1 MEKTTDLSQVT
12 DKLYHIMLYRVHPVR
27 NGIWNH
33 SFSGDRRYQRGNQ
46 NLYIEKRQ
54 LNVQKKKCKRTNN
67 DLQNIYITLKIEI
80 LITQV
85 VVNPTI
91 KRSRPR
97 WPDQILWTNITK
109 PIHYHKLFIS
119 WPKSN
124 LFIVILV
131 FVVTQEI

>member
-1 MEKTTDLSQVT
+1 MEKTTNLSQVT

-27 NGIWNH
+27 NGIRNH
-33 SFSGDRRYQRGNQ
+33 SFSGDRRRVRRYQRGNQ

-54 LNVQKKKCKRTNN
+54 YNGQKKKCKRTNN

-97 WPDQILWTNITK
+97 RPDQIL
-109 PIHYHKLFIS
+109 
-119 WPKSN
+119 
-124 LFIVILV
+124 
-131 FVVTQEI
+131 